1 MDWYTLSRKWFD
13 FVFENPEK
21 STCTEWILYM
31 WIIEC
36 WNRNWKS
43 LKFWLPTFHSMG
55 ACWIKSP
62 NTYHK
67 ALKNLISYWFIEI
80 IQEAKNQ
87 NTSMVISLSAHLKNK
102 SAHKSALDIALIQQL
117 SQQEEHIKQ
126 VNKETNK
133 QINKKILS
141 DTINII
147 SEAWSGF
154 SIYLEYILNSN
165 LDITDDIDIEKARL
179 LHSKIIEYKQ
189 ILNWNE
195 ERIFIEWKNMID
207 WYVDEKRQ
215 VKNIKRIITNWFS
228 KKLK

>member
-21 STCTEWILYM
+21 PTCTEWIVYM

-67 ALKNLISYWFIEI
+67 ALKNLISYWFIEV

-133 QINKKILS
+133 QYKSCDWLSQEQIYSEMELFINSWNERLKEDRKITDKLKEKYLSMRKNYSIEELRKSFAWYYEAKKIS
-141 DTINII
+141 MEYRI
-147 SEAWSGF
+147 SPLAFITQQNW
-154 SIYLEYILNSN
+154 IPNYL
-165 LDITDDIDIEKARL
+165 
-179 LHSKIIEYKQ
+179 
-189 ILNWNE
+189 
-195 ERIFIEWKNMID
+195 
-207 WYVDEKRQ
+207 
-215 VKNIKRIITNWFS
+215 
-228 KKLK
+228 